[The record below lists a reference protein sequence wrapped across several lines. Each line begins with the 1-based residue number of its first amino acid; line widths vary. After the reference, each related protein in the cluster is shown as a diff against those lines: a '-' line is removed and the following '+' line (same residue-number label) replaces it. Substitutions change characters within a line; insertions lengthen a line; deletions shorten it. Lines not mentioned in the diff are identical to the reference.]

1 MQLEF
6 GFLLGPPD
14 GRYLVRP
21 AADALVE
28 SVLVLSTLGAP
39 QRARLGARRPRPVE
53 AAEPEPV
60 PTARATVVS
69 TTPLSSPGRLARG
82 AGPSTRRSRAPWP
95 SSTAPCARTASR
107 PRIPYVAEVSR
118 ERALVV
124 RVGYGSGDEVADGRF
139 GEAVELPRVAGGRV
153 KRSMEAPEE
162 RFAALLGGREEIHP
176 AEELVLRARAD
187 LNAGRPAEAALQCRV
202 AIEAL
207 LAAGGADELASHRGC
222 RGRGGQRGT
231 RRRDAGRA
239 RGRARGCGY
248 RDGTRPEAPPPRRLE
263 RGQDR
268 AQLGHHVAVQLHLCV
283 AVVGRRAL
291 GHEHQAAAASVGDRG

>member
-1 MQLEF
+1 VQLEF

-21 AADALVE
+21 APDALVE

-39 QRARLGARRPRPVE
+39 QRARMGARRPRPVE
-53 AAEPEPV
+53 DAEPEPV
-60 PTARATVVS
+60 PTSRATVVS
-69 TTPLSSPGRLARG
+69 VAPLSSPPSWLADLDLD
-82 AGPSTRRSRAPWP
+82 AEVASALSVLNRALRAHRAA
-95 SSTAPCARTASR
+95 TAD
-107 PRIPYVAEVSR
+107 PYVAEVSR

-139 GEAVELPRVAGGRV
+139 GEAVELPRFTGARV

-207 LAAGGADELASHRGC
+207 LALVKDNTELAQHR
-222 RGRGGQRGT
+222 
-231 RRRDAGRA
+231 
-239 RGRARGCGY
+239 
-248 RDGTRPEAPPPRRLE
+248 EA
-263 RGQDR
+263 
-268 AQLGHHVAVQLHLCV
+268 V
-283 AVVGRRAL
+283 
-291 GHEHQAAAASVGDRG
+291 AAAANEALRGPIAAGSAAALEDAVTAMERALKRRRLGG